1 MATRGHRRSFVVLMA
16 IGALACAGGSDQAT
30 VDNLALESQVR
41 ALMDIWNA
49 QDLDQ
54 IDRVYTP
61 DGVCEDVA
69 FQIEN
74 HGREEIKAFFL
85 ETFTWAPDMTVELNS
100 VFVSGSKGFSTWVW
114 SGTQTGEIA
123 GLIEATGKP
132 FSVRGASIYEFE
144 NGMIKK
150 DSYYY
155 DRARFLAQ
163 LGVKFEFPQL
173 QGGE

>member
-1 MATRGHRRSFVVLMA
+1 MV
-16 IGALACAGGSDQAT
+16 IGALACAGGSDLVT
-30 VDNLALESQVR
+30 VDDVALENQVR
-41 ALMDIWNA
+41 AVVNVWNS

-54 IDRVYTP
+54 IDGIYTP
-61 DGVCEDVA
+61 DGVYEDVA
-69 FQIEN
+69 FQIEG
-74 HGREEIKAFFL
+74 HGREEIKALLL
-85 ETFTWAPDMTVELNS
+85 ECFTWAPDIKVEVKS

-114 SGTQTGEIA
+114 SGTQTGEIP

-163 LGVKFEFPQL
+163 LGVEFEFPKF
-173 QGGE
+173 QGSE